1 VVDAH
6 QKMKIHNFAARVR
19 RSFSPFI
26 SKPLT
31 AARFLV
37 PGVAALSI
45 AMLALS
51 DNVPLSG
58 LNAVPRTKANSIY
71 ADLSAG
77 DLTFNIT
84 ASSAGLITSNDNWS
98 SVPSVEG
105 YEGRNITAT
114 HGVDPQTVLNT
125 EFANDQLPNSPT
137 NVAANKQNP
146 SAFNAGGLAE
156 FDAGNYLAIGFQG
169 NVQANPYMV
178 FYLNT
183 TGRYFVKMSYTVQ
196 DIDSGSNNA
205 VSPVAL
211 QYRVGETGQFTNIPG
226 GYITDATQ
234 GPNIGGMTTT
244 LNVMLPAAVQ
254 NQPKVQVRVITTNAA
269 NSSGSSTPDEW
280 VGVNNVVFTSS
291 SSPTAAGVSVGGRV
305 RDANGQAIRGAA
317 VRLTDMTGTVWTTVS
332 NSFGFYN
339 FPQITAGAT
348 YTVEAASK
356 RYTFTPSTRVISVGD
371 AINDLDFIA
380 DYR

>member
-1 VVDAH
+1 
-6 QKMKIHNFAARVR
+6 
-19 RSFSPFI
+19 
-26 SKPLT
+26 
-31 AARFLV
+31 
-37 PGVAALSI
+37 
-45 AMLALS
+45 
-51 DNVPLSG
+51 
-58 LNAVPRTKANSIY
+58 
-71 ADLSAG
+71 
-77 DLTFNIT
+77 
-84 ASSAGLITSNDNWS
+84 
-98 SVPSVEG
+98 
-105 YEGRNITAT
+105 
-114 HGVDPQTVLNT
+114 
-125 EFANDQLPNSPT
+125 
-137 NVAANKQNP
+137 
-146 SAFNAGGLAE
+146 
-156 FDAGNYLAIGFQG
+156 
-169 NVQANPYMV
+169 
-178 FYLNT
+178 
-183 TGRYFVKMSYTVQ
+183 MSYTVQ

-211 QYRVGETGQFTNIPG
+211 QYRVGETGPFTNIPG